1 MRTGYSSKTGSDN
14 IKDCRRKS
22 GRTYNRNPR
31 KIYRR
36 NVARSYVKAA
46 ECSKTADDHTFV
58 RFMIT
63 AAFLGVIMMFLLSS
77 KAKASEKA
85 DVTYY
90 KYFKN
95 VKIESGDTLAS
106 LADRYNEPDVR
117 SDADYMDEVCT
128 INNIR
133 PDNIEA
139 GDYVVVP
146 YYSPEYK

>member
-1 MRTGYSSKTGSDN
+1 MRTGYSSKTGRDN

-31 KIYRR
+31 IIYRR

-58 RFMIT
+58 
-63 AAFLGVIMMFLLSS
+63 LSS
-77 KAKASEKA
+77 KAKASEKP

-117 SDADYMDEVCT
+117 SDADYLDEVCT

>member
-1 MRTGYSSKTGSDN
+1 
-14 IKDCRRKS
+14 
-22 GRTYNRNPR
+22 
-31 KIYRR
+31 
-36 NVARSYVKAA
+36 
-46 ECSKTADDHTFV
+46 
-58 RFMIT
+58 
-63 AAFLGVIMMFLLSS
+63 MMFLLSS
-77 KAKASEKA
+77 KAKASEKP
-85 DVTYY
+85 DVTNY